1 MKPDN
6 SDILNNF
13 FELEKPCPSEIQGCL
28 RIRSEY
34 AEDIKKLENMG
45 VCSSCL
51 KRSLRNK
58 YITYIL
64 ATNPN
69 LSQ

>member
-1 MKPDN
+1 MSVDK
-6 SDILNNF
+6 SEIINNF
-13 FELEKPCPSEIQGCL
+13 FDLEKECPPEMVDCE
-28 RIRSEY
+28 RIRNEY
-34 AEDIKKLENMG
+34 NEDIKKLENMG
-45 VCSSCL
+45 VCTSCL

-69 LSQ
+69 LS

>member
-1 MKPDN
+1 MATDK
-6 SDILNNF
+6 SEIINNF
-13 FELEKPCPSEIQGCL
+13 FELEKDCPSEIEGCL
-28 RIRSEY
+28 KIRSEY

-69 LSQ
+69 LS